1 MKKAIISGMVLCS
14 ILLVGCNTTEVL
26 ESEQEVVVSQK
37 YGGNDGI
44 SNLISELQNEIIVSI
59 TEQTELESD
68 SLAIM
73 LDGGTDELTV
83 SVGFPKDAK
92 IDDTLIQQIVED
104 SIKNVSETETVSIS
118 GEKMKIKIKIEK
130 Y

>member
-1 MKKAIISGMVLCS
+1 MIKNAIVSGIVFCS
-14 ILLVGCNTTEVL
+14 ILLVGCNTNEVL
-26 ESEQEVVVSQK
+26 ESEQEIVVSNK
-37 YGGNDGI
+37 NG
-44 SNLISELQNEIIVSI
+44 LLSELENEILVSI

-68 SLAIM
+68 SVAIM

-92 IDDTLIQQIVED
+92 IDDTLIQRIVED
-104 SIKNVSETETVSIS
+104 SIKNVSETDTVTTS
-118 GEKMKIKIKIEK
+118 EEKIKKKIEK

>member
-1 MKKAIISGMVLCS
+1 MIKKAIISGIVLCS
-14 ILLVGCNTTEVL
+14 ILLVGCNANEVL
-26 ESEQEVVVSQK
+26 ESEQEIVVSNK
-37 YGGNDGI
+37 NG
-44 SNLISELQNEIIVSI
+44 LLSELENEILVSI

-68 SLAIM
+68 SVAIM

-92 IDDTLIQQIVED
+92 IDDTLIQRIVED
-104 SIKNVSETETVSIS
+104 SIKNVSETDTVTTRE
-118 GEKMKIKIKIEK
+118 EKIKIKIKIEK